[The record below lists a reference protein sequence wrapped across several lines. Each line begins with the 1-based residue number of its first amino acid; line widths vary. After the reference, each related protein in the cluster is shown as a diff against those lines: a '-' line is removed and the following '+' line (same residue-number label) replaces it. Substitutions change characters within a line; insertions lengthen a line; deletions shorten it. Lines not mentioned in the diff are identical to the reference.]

1 MQDITDMQKK
11 DYKNQINEN
20 EAKREKS
27 NLNNTK
33 NSQNVGL
40 KIYNYVRNTGILL
53 QSKNIALF

>member
-1 MQDITDMQKK
+1 MQEITDMQKK
-11 DYKNQINEN
+11 CYKNQINKN

-53 QSKNIALF
+53 RSKNIALF